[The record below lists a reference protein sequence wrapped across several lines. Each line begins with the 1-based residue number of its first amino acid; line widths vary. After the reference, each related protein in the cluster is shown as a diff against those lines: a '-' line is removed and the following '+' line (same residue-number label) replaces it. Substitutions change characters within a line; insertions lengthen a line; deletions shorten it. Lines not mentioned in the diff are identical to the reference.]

1 MLLTVLP
8 AILLKRTRCE
18 EVGMLKKMLQFDRL
32 YSDIRRNAC
41 LFISFLA
48 LAAGCSV
55 TVDRATLVSFLFT
68 SEHEEVPFDETQSI
82 GFYATNGYWQLDLK
96 RLVGE
101 ASIYQVRLVDSYSQ
115 PFKFTLHALAEC
127 MQESCYPGCIRKG
140 LFKGVQMRAADEV
153 LKKRVNFSCEC
164 LVFDSE
170 GAVVN
175 FLSAPWHNTRSRK
188 LLSPEGLLICV
199 DSSRRD
205 TTHEV
210 IVEVMQL
217 LVGEK
222 SPSLELLKPYLCG
235 TFRWQN
241 PESNLHHFFMNI
253 HALEY

>member
-1 MLLTVLP
+1 MLPKVVD
-8 AILLKRTRCE
+8 AILLKRTQCE
-18 EVGMLKKMLQFDRL
+18 EVLMLKKMLQFDRFR
-32 YSDIRRNAC
+32 SDIRRNAC
-41 LFISFLA
+41 LLISFLV

-55 TVDRATLVSFLFT
+55 TIDRATLMSYLFT

-101 ASIYQVRLVDSYSQ
+101 DSIYQVRLVDSYSQ
-115 PFKFTLHALAEC
+115 PFKFTLHDLAEC
-127 MQESCYPGCIRKG
+127 MQESCYPECTRKG
-140 LFKGVQMRAADEV
+140 LFKGVRMRAADEV

-170 GAVVN
+170 GALVN
-175 FLSAPWHNTRSRK
+175 FLSAPWQNTRSRK

-217 LVGEK
+217 LVGDK

>member
-1 MLLTVLP
+1 MLPKVVD

-41 LFISFLA
+41 LFISILV

-55 TVDRATLVSFLFT
+55 TVDRATIVSFLFT

-82 GFYATNGYWQLDLK
+82 GFHATNGYWQLDLK
-96 RLVGE
+96 RLVGDD
-101 ASIYQVRLVDSYSQ
+101 SIYQVRLVDSYSR
-115 PFKFTLHALAEC
+115 PFEFTLHDLAMC
-127 MQESCYPGCIRKG
+127 MQDSCYPGCIRKG

-170 GAVVN
+170 GALVN